1 MMTNVLNASNHQ
13 ESVLFSTP
21 SNALSVLSL
30 IRSVM
35 FLFYSFFL
43 SYFYSF
49 SDSYLFFPFPC
60 PFFLPMT
67 QSDETASLRTNP
79 MMEARVSCV
88 NIFSRVNM
96 WCLFTRP
103 ATSLVMVLVAVLTKN
118 INPLLSSPLSPLS
131 QLFGLLFLLLPS
143 LSLFFFFCKKT
154 SVGWLMSGIPFWYT
168 LLIFLTT
175 TITTTQKTATA
186 TI

>member
-1 MMTNVLNASNHQ
+1 
-13 ESVLFSTP
+13 
-21 SNALSVLSL
+21 
-30 IRSVM
+30 M

-60 PFFLPMT
+60 PFFLPMA

-79 MMEARVSCV
+79 MMEARVSCA

-96 WCLFTRP
+96 WCLFIRP
-103 ATSLVMVLVAVLTKN
+103 ATSLAMVLVAALTKN
-118 INPLLSSPLSPLS
+118 INPLLSSPLSPIS

-143 LSLFFFFCKKT
+143 LSLFFYFCKKT
-154 SVGWLMSGIPFWYT
+154 GVGWPMFGIPFWYT

-175 TITTTQKTATA
+175 TITAKKQQQQQFNGCDLALEFPRVLLFF
-186 TI
+186 

>member
-79 MMEARVSCV
+79 MMEALVSCV

-143 LSLFFFFCKKT
+143 LSLSFSSFVKRQ
-154 SVGWLMSGIPFWYT
+154 VLVD
-168 LLIFLTT
+168 
-175 TITTTQKTATA
+175 
-186 TI
+186 